1 MTVHKGTYGNDYSP
15 AKDTGVLGKA
25 RRGFAA
31 MTPEKRREIAAKGGK
46 AAHEL
51 GRAHRFTPEEA
62 SAAGKKRHLKK

>member
-15 AKDTGVLGKA
+15 AKDTDGVGKA